1 MGKSLGWVSGVVAV
15 ALTSVAGAMVTN
27 CGDNLP
33 PMPSTI
39 NGTANPATPSPE
51 TSDAATSDGA
61 TDGGAG

>member
-1 MGKSLGWVSGVVAV
+1 MGKSPGWFSGVVAV

-39 NGTANPATPSPE
+39 NGTTNPSSPAAT